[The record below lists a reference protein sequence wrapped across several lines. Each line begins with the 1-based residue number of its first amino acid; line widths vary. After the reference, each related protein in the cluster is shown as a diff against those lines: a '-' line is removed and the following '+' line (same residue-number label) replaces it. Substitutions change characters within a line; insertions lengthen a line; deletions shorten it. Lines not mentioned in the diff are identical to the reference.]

1 LFLEKSSKM
10 KKPQTNIISKYIEES
25 IVIKN
30 KILKKSEIINNI
42 KKILEI
48 FKNTFRKRN
57 KILIAGNGGSAADSQ
72 HFATEL
78 TGRYKIQRKGYAAIS
93 LSTDTSF
100 LTAWSNDYNFETVFA
115 RQIEALGQKNDIFF
129 GISTSGNSKN
139 IIAAVKTA
147 KTIGLKTIC
156 LLGKTGGKLKNL
168 ADISI
173 IIPSK
178 NTPRIQECH
187 IMLIHIICEE
197 LEKLLKQ
204 ND

>member
-1 LFLEKSSKM
+1 M